1 MTRPTQRREVPGLG
15 TMLLELELM
24 FYRKED
30 DDRYCLSVHQ
40 DFEREDEE
48 IEVGEVASKISG
60 FEGDELQEVWEE
72 AEGFILSL
80 VLDAEKNEALI
91 VADQA
96 RTMAEA
102 AMARVEEL
110 ERRLT
115 ETSEGKDS

>member
-1 MTRPTQRREVPGLG
+1 
-15 TMLLELELM
+15 MLLELELT

-30 DDRYCLSVHQ
+30 DDRYCLSICQ
-40 DFEREDEE
+40 DFEREGEE
-48 IEVGEVASKISG
+48 LELGGVAARVSS
-60 FEGDELQEVWEE
+60 FEGDELQEVWEQ

-80 VLDAEKNEALI
+80 ALDAEKNEALV

-110 ERRLT
+110 ERRLA
-115 ETSEGKDS
+115 ETSESKDS